1 MKTSEKPYSAIDG
14 APWMLV
20 MIPVGYGFMFL
31 LSFISDPPE
40 FLLRLLDFAL
50 GMRPWLF
57 MAFVLVPLSMTMSLL
72 WKTKEAIY
80 ASVFNSNE

>member
-1 MKTSEKPYSAIDG
+1 
-14 APWMLV
+14 
-20 MIPVGYGFMFL
+20 
-31 LSFISDPPE
+31 
-40 FLLRLLDFAL
+40 
-50 GMRPWLF
+50 MRPWLF

>member
-1 MKTSEKPYSAIDG
+1 
-14 APWMLV
+14 
-20 MIPVGYGFMFL
+20 
-31 LSFISDPPE
+31 
-40 FLLRLLDFAL
+40 
-50 GMRPWLF
+50 